1 MKFLV
6 LASIV
11 FAFIAAPVF
20 ADDEEDSA
28 LKKAG
33 KLAILNE
40 ADDDSL
46 AKKAVQLDAVK
57 DIADDEDDSTM
68 KKAAKYKVLK
78 EVSE

>member
-1 MKFLV
+1 MKILLLISF
-6 LASIV
+6 V
-11 FAFIAAPVF
+11 FSLIAAPVF
-20 ADDEEDSA
+20 ADDEDSA

-33 KLAILNE
+33 KLAILKE

-57 DIADDEDDSTM
+57 NIADDEDDSAL

-78 EVSE
+78 EVSD